1 MLSQDQF
8 ELMESK
14 FFCGQL
20 DTELFEKSKVLSPQL
35 CCDHFRFLSDFGGTV
50 AANAVDPNAS
60 TEHELQ
66 KAELARFKAKLGKEQ
81 SLFISFRKQLD
92 AWEEAG
98 LAQDAEQKD
107 RLRKEQ
113 RNCIEKKQDQQ
124 YPVMDMP
131 NCQAAMTFT
140 EATVN
145 KFIMDEEKTT
155 CGTPLRVF
163 WLNSSTLG
171 YDSVSQVK
179 LAVTELS
186 TTLASNPQTSMM
198 LVAMPTVGNW
208 GNEYVESE
216 VQEAS
221 KKILTEL
228 HEPHHRLVVREV
240 SLFFQEAT
248 IPQQSKRPG
257 YHRFAMAIS
266 DQTDADGLLSLF
278 AKSQLWKRQTC
289 QAPMQ
294 SVRQFVDPRRNFQL
308 SGSSLSNGNDLSKP
322 ARKKQYL
329 SGYQVFGAFLD
340 NLLAGIG
347 KDSTAVMLI
356 HDVFAYDVSVA
367 EAVMRKSAM
376 GASSG
381 GIPALV
387 YVATCWADC
396 NSRDPQRAADAKAQQ
411 NVALSNWLRV
421 ALRRKLHELAT
432 EQILKIPGWV
442 TCLGSNETRV
452 MPKLDEAQFTIS
464 MPTAGKTL
472 ALRQDAIDSMK
483 LMPR

>member
-228 HEPHHRLVVREV
+228 QEPHQWFGK
-240 SLFFQEAT
+240 SAFS
-248 IPQQSKRPG
+248 SKRP
-257 YHRFAMAIS
+257 R
-266 DQTDADGLLSLF
+266 
-278 AKSQLWKRQTC
+278 
-289 QAPMQ
+289 
-294 SVRQFVDPRRNFQL
+294 
-308 SGSSLSNGNDLSKP
+308 SLSNQS
-322 ARKKQYL
+322 AQ
-329 SGYQVFGAFLD
+329 A
-340 NLLAGIG
+340 I
-347 KDSTAVMLI
+347 TALQWQ
-356 HDVFAYDVSVA
+356 SQ
-367 EAVMRKSAM
+367 
-376 GASSG
+376 
-381 GIPALV
+381 
-387 YVATCWADC
+387 T
-396 NSRDPQRAADAKAQQ
+396 
-411 NVALSNWLRV
+411 
-421 ALRRKLHELAT
+421 
-432 EQILKIPGWV
+432 
-442 TCLGSNETRV
+442 
-452 MPKLDEAQFTIS
+452 
-464 MPTAGKTL
+464 
-472 ALRQDAIDSMK
+472 K
-483 LMPR
+483 LMLMACFLCLQNLSCGRGRHARHQCNLSDSLWILAETSS